1 MIVCMTA
8 SNAPAFHL
16 RWPDSE
22 LASATVDSPTTL
34 RLRLAAA
41 FCHRA
46 EDGLAGYLQRVE
58 LVFHGATWC
67 GDDPAVCLG
76 GIAHGSLLVDGVLPG
91 TTAQTVPLPLDRR
104 GAVVCEF
111 RLISGTSLHI
121 EAHAVRVSSGEGA
134 RFHESFAC

>member
-8 SNAPAFHL
+8 MNAPAFHL

-22 LASATVDSPTTL
+22 LSATTVEGPTTL
-34 RLRLAAA
+34 CLRLAAA

-46 EDGLAGYLQRVE
+46 ADGVAGYLQPVA
-58 LVFHGATWC
+58 LVFRGATWR

-76 GIAHGSLLVDGVLPG
+76 GIAQGRLLVDGIPPAARADG
-91 TTAQTVPLPLDRR
+91 VPLPLDAS

-111 RLISGTSLHI
+111 RLISGTALRI
-121 EAHAVRVSSGEGA
+121 EAQSVQVSMGDGA

>member
-1 MIVCMTA
+1 MSA
-8 SNAPAFHL
+8 LNAPAFHL

-22 LASATVDSPTTL
+22 LAATTVDGPATL

-46 EDGLAGYLQRVE
+46 EDDVAGYLQPVE
-58 LVFHGATWC
+58 LVFSGATWR

-76 GIAHGSLLVDGVLPG
+76 GIAYGRLLVDGVSPG
-91 TTAQTVPLPLDRR
+91 AGVDGVPLPLDAS

-111 RLISGTSLHI
+111 RLISGTALRI
-121 EAHAVRVSSGEGA
+121 EAQSVQVSMGEGA

>member
-1 MIVCMTA
+1 MIVCMSAANT
-8 SNAPAFHL
+8 PAYHL

-22 LASATVDSPTTL
+22 LASTTVEAPGTL

-46 EDGLAGYLQRVE
+46 LDGVAGYLQPVE

-67 GDDPAVCLG
+67 GDDPVVCLG
-76 GIAHGSLLVDGVLPG
+76 GIAHGRLLVDGVPSG

-111 RLISGTSLHI
+111 RLISGTALRV
-121 EAHAVRVSSGEGA
+121 EAQSVRVSSGEGA